1 MHFALNC
8 PLISVGNGK
17 NRQSNSGRYDGKLS
31 IISDKRNFFY
41 ANAYRHLSN
50 AAVGHGKYY
59 HDDSGKYVH
68 VEGPT
73 GPPAP
78 PYVHIIGPEGGYGG
92 EGGNGDG
99 GGTGGFG
106 PNGPGGPK
114 GPGGPGGKFFS
125 ANHLKDHLLTH
136 KYCLPIVGPKG
147 PNGPPGPPGPPGM
160 LGVRLGCFE

>member
-1 MHFALNC
+1 MFIDIYLVTG
-8 PLISVGNGK
+8 VGN
-17 NRQSNSGRYDGKLS
+17 
-31 IISDKRNFFY
+31 
-41 ANAYRHLSN
+41 
-50 AAVGHGKYY
+50 GKYY

-78 PYVHIIGPEGGYGG
+78 PYVHIIGPEGG

-114 GPGGPGGKFFS
+114 GPGGPGGKL
-125 ANHLKDHLLTH
+125 NDEILHLQNFLNTLFI
-136 KYCLPIVGPKG
+136 YCRTKG
-147 PNGPPGPPGPPGM
+147 T
-160 LGVRLGCFE
+160 